1 MKLKFLLILFL
12 AGFLIFKSVVVLA
25 GVETVSNIDIDPNL
39 DVSWFSSYHITADI
53 SGSPTAVSAEVLGIN
68 QDGGSYWNYY
78 ANGSAYP
85 PSTTHTMTDADLN
98 GSWTTGIVRPDHIY
112 PQIFFAPSSITWN
125 NVPSSTEIR
134 RANYHLLHFNNSFTS
149 EASSTFFIEVN
160 AVPRS
165 LINSADLEVYLV
177 NKNKAVSFFNSDWR
191 ASSNVELVGTIGRN
205 TAFNHNHV
213 VGNSSHYL
221 VALNANADGTF
232 GQKNLDI
239 SGDFWI
245 ILYNTAPN
253 SNRGWDLKYHSLSL
267 CSNGGMW
274 YTGNQSNWA
283 TVAQSGCPDVHVHFA
298 RRGTPSDGVS
308 ATITATY
315 NDGSLAT
322 STGSFYF
329 DPLPNLAPNQTS
341 FLTPIAGATYDS
353 NEITIS
359 WDPAAD
365 PNNDDLTYN
374 IYYYNGLA
382 TTTIVSATSAT
393 NVVWDTSAVVDGA
406 YGLKG
411 EVCDNAA
418 PPLCTAFYLSS
429 NINLERVVPIYS
441 LTNINVSSNN
451 SSSTYA
457 KVGDTISLT
466 FTASG
471 DISPSLNVNFYSG
484 GEIIN
489 GLIDSS
495 SLANVWTVTYVVDS
509 SDTEGTVDYLIYAD
523 NLDFEYTSSVN
534 ITVDKT
540 DPETIVANPVAGNY
554 SVAQNVA
561 LSSVGSDQIR
571 YTIDG
576 SIPSC
581 TVGTQYSSALSVTSP
596 ITIKAIAC
604 DAAGNTSA
612 VSNFLYDFI
621 YTLSYVAGFGG
632 TISGDAAQLVGY
644 NSTGSAI
651 TAVANSGYVF
661 SQWSDGSTANPRADT
676 NVLNNLAVTA
686 IFSAINT
693 AGGGFVPPSMPKVVL
708 PPTFLNNSLNFSVD
722 NVYQMAISD
731 NLDFVGVSW
740 EPYNESYKM
749 TEKTL
754 YVKFR
759 SQAGGVSE
767 VYTVNVKKTDK
778 FLFTRDLKLGM
789 VGNDVRELQKYLN
802 NNGYKLT
809 NAGAGAPNNETN
821 YFGRLTRQAL
831 IVFQKVNQIYP
842 AVGYFGPI
850 TKGLINSR

>member
-253 SNRGWDLKYHSLSL
+253 SNRGWNLKYHSLSL

-329 DPLPNLAPNQTS
+329 DPLPNLAPN
-341 FLTPIAGATYDS
+341 II
-353 NEITIS
+353 IT
-359 WDPAAD
+359 
-365 PNNDDLTYN
+365 DLR
-374 IYYYNGLA
+374 LLLL
-382 TTTIVSATSAT
+382 SQ
-393 NVVWDTSAVVDGA
+393 
-406 YGLKG
+406 
-411 EVCDNAA
+411 
-418 PPLCTAFYLSS
+418 PLVRPMLFG
-429 NINLERVVPIYS
+429 IPVPS
-441 LTNINVSSNN
+441 LT
-451 SSSTYA
+451 
-457 KVGDTISLT
+457 
-466 FTASG
+466 
-471 DISPSLNVNFYSG
+471 
-484 GEIIN
+484 
-489 GLIDSS
+489 
-495 SLANVWTVTYVVDS
+495 
-509 SDTEGTVDYLIYAD
+509 
-523 NLDFEYTSSVN
+523 
-534 ITVDKT
+534 
-540 DPETIVANPVAGNY
+540 
-554 SVAQNVA
+554 
-561 LSSVGSDQIR
+561 
-571 YTIDG
+571 
-576 SIPSC
+576 
-581 TVGTQYSSALSVTSP
+581 
-596 ITIKAIAC
+596 
-604 DAAGNTSA
+604 
-612 VSNFLYDFI
+612 
-621 YTLSYVAGFGG
+621 
-632 TISGDAAQLVGY
+632 
-644 NSTGSAI
+644 
-651 TAVANSGYVF
+651 
-661 SQWSDGSTANPRADT
+661 
-676 NVLNNLAVTA
+676 
-686 IFSAINT
+686 
-693 AGGGFVPPSMPKVVL
+693 VP
-708 PPTFLNNSLNFSVD
+708 
-722 NVYQMAISD
+722 
-731 NLDFVGVSW
+731 
-740 EPYNESYKM
+740 
-749 TEKTL
+749 
-754 YVKFR
+754 
-759 SQAGGVSE
+759 
-767 VYTVNVKKTDK
+767 
-778 FLFTRDLKLGM
+778 M
-789 VGNDVRELQKYLN
+789 V
-802 NNGYKLT
+802 
-809 NAGAGAPNNETN
+809 
-821 YFGRLTRQAL
+821 
-831 IVFQKVNQIYP
+831 
-842 AVGYFGPI
+842 
-850 TKGLINSR
+850 